1 MSSEGPV
8 TCPCQLPARA
18 CPRAGTIPDWHKRAW
33 RRQHS
38 RLTYFMLTSLVYTAQ
53 YATSRLPVL
62 LCGCAYHHARPPL
75 PPSPPQLL
83 DPQGRHRPRV
93 LRPSWLRKSSPPS
106 SPAALVP
113 AVAVL
118 PHLTSPASA
127 PYLHFAQLQ
136 LSGIHVLRTPPAPPS
151 IHPPIHGRFISDILT
166 LVTWLLHHAPNCL
179 VPRTALLCR
188 LQSALPG
195 TTFTGGI
202 VCRPNWCA
210 RATPT
215 RRKYAQ
221 QPSVSDYVFRCAPV
235 APACL
240 HLTCRQYT
248 HAHRKQLSNQTNA
261 VSCRAM
267 LLVKSNKRKLLPAC
281 FLCALLIPLFSTAAP
296 NQCWNPVSVPAG
308 RASPSCQP
316 AKGEP

>member
-1 MSSEGPV
+1 MRLSS
-8 TCPCQLPARA
+8 
-18 CPRAGTIPDWHKRAW
+18 
-33 RRQHS
+33 
-38 RLTYFMLTSLVYTAQ
+38 
-53 YATSRLPVL
+53 
-62 LCGCAYHHARPPL
+62 RPSASSPL
-75 PPSPPQLL
+75 PP
-83 DPQGRHRPRV
+83 
-93 LRPSWLRKSSPPS
+93 PS
-106 SPAALVP
+106 SWTHKAGTGPE
-113 AVAVL
+113 
-118 PHLTSPASA
+118 S
-127 PYLHFAQLQ
+127 Y
-136 LSGIHVLRTPPAPPS
+136 
-151 IHPPIHGRFISDILT
+151 GRRG
-166 LVTWLLHHAPNCL
+166 C
-179 VPRTALLCR
+179 
-188 LQSALPG
+188 SALPG

-316 AKGEP
+316 AKVKSLFRAFQTCFAMGRPTRARQRLARTSDLRHPRNHAAIQNTPKPVIESTKAHAFARTAQSLLAWSSAGQARNSEYKLRRGAQLNVLF